1 MTKIIQFPRPLPGR
15 RWSPSEIL
23 AIKEPADSRAKY
35 RQERSALGVTEA
47 VAANATNRE
56 ERREKRKKA
65 IVDTLADQRLW
76 TVIDLTTAV
85 GSFTGET
92 ISHTTVMGLLR
103 ELENEGLTAR
113 VKNKSDANTEFWK
126 CK

>member
-35 RQERSALGVTEA
+35 RQERSALGATEA
-47 VAANATNRE
+47 VTANATNQEKRKA
-56 ERREKRKKA
+56 KRKKA
-65 IVDTLADQRLW
+65 IIDTLAGQRSW
-76 TVIDLTTAV
+76 TVTALAGAV
-85 GSFTGET
+85 CNFTGEA
-92 ISHTTVMGLLR
+92 ISRTTVMGLLR
-103 ELENEGLTAR
+103 ELENEGLVVR
-113 VKNKSDANTEFWK
+113 IKNLKSDTEFWK

>member
-1 MTKIIQFPRPLPGR
+1 MTKIIQFPRPLPER

-56 ERREKRKKA
+56 KRKAKRKKT
-65 IVDTLADQRLW
+65 IVDTLADQRPW
-76 TVIDLTTAV
+76 AVAALTKAV
-85 GSFTGET
+85 ANFTGEA
-92 ISHTTVMGLLR
+92 ISRTTVMGLLR

-113 VKNKSDANTEFWK
+113 IKNKSGTEFWK
-126 CK
+126 YK

>member
-1 MTKIIQFPRPLPGR
+1 MTKIIQFPRPLPER

-23 AIKEPADSRAKY
+23 ALEEPADSRAKY
-35 RQERSALGVTEA
+35 RQERSASGATEA

-56 ERREKRKKA
+56 KRKAKRKKA
-65 IVDTLADQRLW
+65 IVDTLADQRSW
-76 TVIDLTTAV
+76 TVTTLTGAV
-85 GSFTGET
+85 CSFTGEA
-92 ISHTTVMGLLR
+92 ISRTTVMGLLR

-113 VKNKSDANTEFWK
+113 IKNKSDTEFWK

>member
-1 MTKIIQFPRPLPGR
+1 MTKIIQLPRPLPEK

-23 AIKEPADSRAKY
+23 AIKEPTDSRAQY
-35 RQERSALGVTEA
+35 RQEQSALRATKA

-56 ERREKRKKA
+56 KRREKRKKA
-65 IVDTLADQRLW
+65 IVDTLADQQSW
-76 TVIDLTTAV
+76 TVTALAGAV
-85 GSFTGET
+85 GRFTGEA
-92 ISHTTVMGLLR
+92 ISRTTVMGLLR

-113 VKNKSDANTEFWK
+113 IKNKSGTESWK